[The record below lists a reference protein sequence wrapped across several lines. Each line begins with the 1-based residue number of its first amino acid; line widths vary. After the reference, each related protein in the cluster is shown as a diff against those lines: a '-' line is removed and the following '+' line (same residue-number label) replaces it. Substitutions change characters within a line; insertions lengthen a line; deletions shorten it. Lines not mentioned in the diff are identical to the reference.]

1 MERSGEEAQISESK
15 PMAAHLQCR
24 NVVAAGQL
32 RMDGFSALNTGMD
45 GLGGI
50 SGRVVGHAVDPGGT
64 AAIRRAGRGGSRDVG
79 DIDWL
84 IAAGGGGGR
93 GGC

>member
-1 MERSGEEAQISESK
+1 MEGSGEEAQISESK

-50 SGRVVGHAVDPGGT
+50 SGRVVGHAVDAGGT
-64 AAIRRAGRGGSRDVG
+64 AAIWRAGRGGSRDVG

-84 IAAGGGGGR
+84 IAAGGGGGHD
-93 GGC
+93 GC